1 MAANTTGYN
10 ANYPKTKRRNP
21 GTTVRTV
28 DASVSDQDKRQL
40 IESARDLYRNFP
52 VAAWAIRKHLDYVST
67 FNFMIQTGNKE
78 FDDTFRALLEEN
90 SRPENCDIT
99 GRHSLGQLI
108 RLAEGL
114 RTTDGDVFLMKL
126 RSGHLQ
132 GIEADRVRNEYDGKV
147 MSPEDYRA
155 KPWLKPFRGQVVSPW
170 ATHGVVQN
178 KAGKAIGYRLWH
190 KTIDDRY
197 VFEKVVPA
205 RNMIHF
211 GYFDKMTQARGY
223 SPLIA
228 AIDTMHDVDEMSEFA
243 RLKAKVSQYFALS
256 ISRDKTDYLT
266 GNDAYDEE
274 CSSEG
279 QFDSIDFGTGPLV
292 LDLEDGDRADFLE
305 SKTPSTEF
313 QDYITLALQ
322 MGLKALDIPWSI
334 ADESFTNYSGS
345 RIAMTQ
351 YIKSC
356 DSKRDDVVRVLN
368 SITEFWFLRWIK
380 ERKIKL
386 PAGMEFRD
394 IKWRWVPAGVPWFDP
409 KAEAQADIELI
420 AAGLKTRSEVRLTH
434 FGDDWKTQV
443 ADKLKEEEDYL
454 KELGLKQ
461 EAPVDEKPGDEEENP
476 EEESDDEDG
485 DDEDQDQ
492 RADEVQR
499 PRPGR
504 GKQD

>member
-1 MAANTTGYN
+1 MSAISTGYN

-21 GTTVRTV
+21 GTTVRSV

-67 FNFMIQTGNKE
+67 FNFMIQTGNKD
-78 FDDTFRALLEEN
+78 FDDTFRKLLEEN
-90 SRPENCDIT
+90 SKPENCDIT
-99 GRHSLGQLI
+99 GRHSLSQLI

-132 GIEADRVRNEYDGKV
+132 GIEADRVRNEYDGKLLY
-147 MSPEDYRA
+147 SDDYRR
-155 KPWLKPFRGQVVSPW
+155 KPWLKPYSGQVVSPW
-170 ATHGVVQN
+170 ATHGVIQN

-197 VFEKVVPA
+197 QFDRVIPA

-211 GYFDKMTQARGY
+211 GYFDKMSQTRGY

-266 GNDAYDEE
+266 GSDAYDDE
-274 CSSEG
+274 CDKEG

-292 LDLEDGDRADFLE
+292 LDLEDGDKADFLE

-356 DSKRDDVVRVLN
+356 ESKRADVVRVLN

-380 ERKIKL
+380 EGKIKL
-386 PAGMEFRD
+386 PAGVEFWD
-394 IKWRWVPAGVPWFDP
+394 IRWKWIPAGVPWFDP
-409 KAEAQADIELI
+409 RAEAQADIDLI

-443 ADKLKEEEDYL
+443 ADKRKEEEDYL
-454 KELGLKQ
+454 KELGLTTSSPVKSAPI
-461 EAPVDEKPGDEEENP
+461 EAEEDDSEEDEEGLVDA
-476 EEESDDEDG
+476 EE
-485 DDEDQDQ
+485 
-492 RADEVQR
+492 
-499 PRPGR
+499 
-504 GKQD
+504 